1 MVSDGLF
8 AEPPIA
14 PAIWFPIKS
23 PNLLGDDASN
33 AAPLGGLI
41 KPLLSIL
48 IFSDLP
54 YRSFFWSLNKSNIV
68 GIYGYLFSINIFYKN
83 YLLNTSVNTGKSSNT
98 IIFSSSTI

>member
-8 AEPPIA
+8 ADPPIA

-68 GIYGYLFSINIFYKN
+68 GMYKSLFSINIFYKN
-83 YLLNTSVNTGKSSNT
+83 YLSNSGRRHCISCNTKL
-98 IIFSSSTI
+98 FSRCRC